1 MNERREP
8 VLRNFYEELEIPYL
22 ASDLKV
28 AVLLEKRKKFAME
41 TRNKELYEK
50 VELAREY
57 LVERRKIYDVYLK
70 RHGVK
75 FPLTKKEKRKRLIIG
90 TIITG
95 IIIGIGAGSAAKIVS
110 ERRENLNSNV
120 CVEYEIE
127 QGDLK
132 NELTDK
138 YGLRDISFEYM
149 EIQGAQRQQAA
160 LNSGVEIN
168 DFLAVGDVIIGRTTK
183 ENADKLVNEKGAKII
198 SLEEAIELL
207 EDSGLDSF
215 AGEFAKAA
223 KGENNIV
230 FYIPSNEKVL
240 G

>member
-57 LVERRKIYDVYLK
+57 LVERRNIYDAYLK

-95 IIIGIGAGSAAKIVS
+95 VIIGIGAGSAAKIVS

-127 QGDLK
+127 QGDTKKQLQ
-132 NELTDK
+132 DK
-138 YGLRDISFEYM
+138 YGLKDISFEYM
-149 EIQGAQRQQAA
+149 EVTGPYRQESAKI
-160 LNSGVEIN
+160 SGVDVYE
-168 DFLAVGDVIIGRTTK
+168 FLAAGDVIIGRTTK
-183 ENADKLVNEKGAKII
+183 ENANKLVNEKGAKII
-198 SLEEAIELL
+198 SIEEAVELL
-207 EDSGLDSF
+207 EQSGLNSL
-215 AGEFAKAA
+215 AGEFAKTA
-223 KGENNIV
+223 KGESNMV
-230 FYIPSNEKVL
+230 FYIPSNEKTL